1 MPPKAPRV
9 SKALPS
15 QAEEEERKEKEK
27 EKEKAAE
34 MERQKEKEE
43 KETTAISSVFKDI
56 VSNAKAKE
64 KGTEV
69 PVVSGAGMR
78 LID

>member
-1 MPPKAPRV
+1 MPAKAPRV

-15 QAEEEERKEKEK
+15 QAEEEERKER

-64 KGTEV
+64 KGTEM

-78 LID
+78 LIDY